1 MANVDLRRENLMELP
16 AKHPTKWSFVH
27 SNVVPSNV
35 TVTYV
40 RGMRKETSIPAGWR
54 EIQGSILRPA
64 NNPAAWYEAK
74 DRSKPSVS
82 SF

>member
-1 MANVDLRRENLMELP
+1 MATMEQHREYPMDKR
-16 AKHPTKWSFVH
+16 AKHPTRWSFVH

-35 TVTYV
+35 TVTQIRSV
-40 RGMRKETSIPAGWR
+40 RTFGNVPAGWQQ
-54 EIQGSILRPA
+54 IQGSVLRPA
-64 NNPAAWYEAK
+64 TNPAAWYEAK

>member
-1 MANVDLRRENLMELP
+1 
-16 AKHPTKWSFVH
+16 
-27 SNVVPSNV
+27 
-35 TVTYV
+35 VTYV
-40 RGMRKETSIPAGWR
+40 RGMRKETSIQAGWR

-64 NNPAAWYEAK
+64 TNPAAWYEAK

>member
-1 MANVDLRRENLMELP
+1 MATVDPRRENSMEQTS
-16 AKHPTKWSFVH
+16 KHSTKWNFVH

-40 RGMRKETSIPAGWR
+40 RGMRKESSIPAGWR

-64 NNPAAWYEAK
+64 TNPAAWYEAK